1 MIFFIGCLKK
11 KNLKGDVDT
20 LGLSLLK
27 KKKKKVKHCI
37 IQEINQE
44 QQQQQQHIHG
54 RT

>member
-1 MIFFIGCLKK
+1 MIFFNASLKK

-20 LGLSLLK
+20 LGVSLL

-37 IQEINQE
+37 IQEIIQE